1 MQDEMNFAV
10 IGMCLSIVCAL
21 YLLPNGIKF
30 LKLRMKTK
38 EVLLDIHVL
47 MCIFFGTVATVT
59 SGLCAYEIYDEKNAV
74 YTQKQD
80 TLVVTG
86 TYPSKHTNPPKFSR
100 STRQYNH
107 IIAKDKNNLE
117 YSMKFLANGGEPT
130 FVERGDTVIAK
141 FQYRNG
147 ERITDKDSIVANLTR
162 DRLVANT
169 VDRQR

>member
-1 MQDEMNFAV
+1 MQDEMKFAV
-10 IGMCLSIVCAL
+10 IGVCLSIVCAL
-21 YLLPNGIKF
+21 YLLPMGIKC

-38 EVLLDIHVL
+38 EELLDMPAL
-47 MCIFFGTVATVT
+47 MGIFFGTVATVT

-86 TYPSKHTNPPKFSR
+86 TYPSKHTNPPKFI
-100 STRQYNH
+100 STSQYNH

-117 YSMKFLANGGEPT
+117 YRMKFLANGGEPT
-130 FVERGDTVIAK
+130 FVERGDTVVAK

-169 VDRQR
+169 VNRQR